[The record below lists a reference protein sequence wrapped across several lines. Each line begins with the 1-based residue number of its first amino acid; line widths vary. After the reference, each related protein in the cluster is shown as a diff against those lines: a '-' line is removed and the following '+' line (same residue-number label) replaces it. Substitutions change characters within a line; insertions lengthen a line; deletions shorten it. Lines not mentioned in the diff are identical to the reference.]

1 MLSGG
6 KLCRG
11 LRSQTTF
18 SCAHGPSLFS
28 LRSCLAG
35 LPAEAHAP
43 MVIADKTKLST
54 TVCTA
59 IFQLGHGVIF
69 KLKTRSGPLSDARGR
84 KRHEYCRSSAFSSIR
99 LAHLRTDTAS
109 RWASHRRDALRR
121 AFRQINVL
129 Q

>member
-1 MLSGG
+1 MLSGV
-6 KLCRG
+6 KLCRE

-69 KLKTRSGPLSDARGR
+69 QIEDTIGTTVRRERSVAPRVLSLICFQLHPPCALAD
-84 KRHEYCRSSAFSSIR
+84 RHSV
-99 LAHLRTDTAS
+99 
-109 RWASHRRDALRR
+109 ALG
-121 AFRQINVL
+121 VT
-129 Q
+129 

>member
-59 IFQLGHGVIF
+59 IILQFSH
-69 KLKTRSGPLSDARGR
+69 DAPRQRGD
-84 KRHEYCRSSAFSSIR
+84 E
-99 LAHLRTDTAS
+99 
-109 RWASHRRDALRR
+109 
-121 AFRQINVL
+121 FRCVV
-129 Q
+129 